1 VDLAL
6 VDYEVHTAKN
16 RRSFGLGV
24 NITQF
29 E

>member
-1 VDLAL
+1 VDFAL
-6 VDYEVHTAKN
+6 IDYEVNTAKD